1 MATKY
6 RSKEIIDIVESWM
19 KWAERTGPASP
30 EFWYLYDLACGR
42 ALPPAPA
49 RAFVAK
55 MDASKPKV
63 KIVLDWLCKVE

>member
-1 MATKY
+1 MTH
-6 RSKEIIDIVESWM
+6 RSETVRDIVGHWFDKAVEAGDFTNW
-19 KWAERTGPASP
+19 EN
-30 EFWYLYDLACGR
+30 FWYLYDLACGR